1 MLTGIHL
8 PIFLWLVTGVA
19 YIGEKWR
26 SSKGR
31 MDFIRFT
38 GESVIYGGLMLIGI
52 VVLSAFTQILFSAIQ
67 IDLSKFIPEYLFV
80 YGGCAAAMIT
90 VFLVESKR
98 SIVENFAP
106 VLAKIFTPL
115 FLIAM
120 TAFLLSMI
128 VLKRSPFMDRNFLIQ
143 FDLMLVL
150 VLGLVLYVISA
161 RDKQSAPNIFD
172 YLNLSLITVALI
184 IDGIALSA
192 ILFRLSSFGI
202 TPNKVAA
209 LGENIALLVNLGGL
223 ALLYVRYFARKIE
236 FSILERWQTFY
247 LYIYVVWMAVVA
259 FAFPVIFS
267 FR

>member
-1 MLTGIHL
+1 
-8 PIFLWLVTGVA
+8 
-19 YIGEKWR
+19 
-26 SSKGR
+26 
-31 MDFIRFT
+31 
-38 GESVIYGGLMLIGI
+38 
-52 VVLSAFTQILFSAIQ
+52 
-67 IDLSKFIPEYLFV
+67 
-80 YGGCAAAMIT
+80 MIT

-106 VLAKIFTPL
+106 VLAKIFSPL

-128 VLKRSPFMDRNFLIQ
+128 VLRRSPFMDRDFLIL

-172 YLNLSLITVALI
+172 YLNLSLIIVALI

-202 TPNKVAA
+202 TPNKVAV
-209 LGENIALLVNLGGL
+209 LGENIALLINLGGL
-223 ALLYVRYFARKIE
+223 ALLYIRYFTKKIE

-259 FAFPVIFS
+259 FVFPIIFN
-267 FR
+267 FK